1 MKMKST
7 HFGLLLLLSIAFTA
21 CNHDVTLRQEKR
33 IIGDWEFDRVRYFS
47 RNDVFNGDNITDDY
61 DGVVLTFYEN
71 KTMEYKD
78 NGQIFTGEWDLKID
92 YSGDDSEFEL
102 IAFLLDANTNET
114 KIIVW
119 DNFYFANQK
128 MNATET
134 FDDGE
139 RIVYRLEKW

>member
-1 MKMKST
+1 MKST

-78 NGQIFTGEWDLKID
+78 NGQVFTGEWDLKID